1 MAVDPEVLDFVPPS
15 VERVQKLTALSYKW
29 HRPVFY
35 GLENI
40 DPEIPCLFVG
50 NHTLYGMID
59 TPLMLAEVY
68 KRTGVYYR
76 SLGDHYHFK
85 IPGWGPLVREMGG
98 VDGTRENCTAL
109 MKSRQH
115 IMVFPGGG
123 REVAKRRDEK
133 CKLVWKNR
141 TGFARMAIEQGYPIL
156 PFATLG
162 ADDTFNILFDADDI
176 KSSFIGKALLKNKK
190 IRELTRD
197 GDLLMPIGTGALGTF
212 LPKPVRFY
220 YMFGKMIDT
229 TRFAGRS
236 DDPDAQWQLRSEV
249 EEAIMQMLG
258 ELLIKRE
265 QDVDAKPLLHK
276 LLG

>member
-1 MAVDPEVLDFVPPS
+1 MAVDPEVLNFTPPP
-15 VERVQKLTALSYKW
+15 VEKVWKLTALSRAW

-50 NHTLYGMID
+50 NHTLYGLID
-59 TPLMLAEVY
+59 TPIMLAEVY

-85 IPGWGPLVREMGG
+85 IPGWGPLVRQLGG
-98 VDGTRENCTAL
+98 VDGTRENCSAL

-123 REVAKRRDEK
+123 REVAKRKDEK

-162 ADDTFNILFDADDI
+162 ADDTYKIKYDAEDI
-176 KSSFIGKALLKNKK
+176 QSSRLGKWLLKNDKV
-190 IRELTRD
+190 RELTRE
-197 GDLLMPIGTGALGTF
+197 GDLLMPIGSGALGSF
-212 LPKPVRFY
+212 IPKPVRFY

-229 TRFAGRS
+229 TRFAGRA
-236 DDPDAQWQLRSEV
+236 DDKDVQWQLRHEV
-249 EEAIMQMLG
+249 EEVILRMLG
-258 ELLIKRE
+258 DLLLKRE
-265 QDVDAKPLLHK
+265 QDIEKKPLLHK